1 LNFTPDI
8 IFIDGD
14 HSYEGVRRD
23 IQMWLPHCSDTLFC
37 CHDYTKAHK
46 GVMKAIDELL
56 PDVVPGN
63 RGTAFYYVGRK

>member
-1 LNFTPDI
+1 
-8 IFIDGD
+8 
-14 HSYEGVRRD
+14 
-23 IQMWLPHCSDTLFC
+23 MWLPHCSDTLFC